1 MNSQNIYIYT
11 YIYKI
16 ITKSLMFTYKKT
28 LLHALLLLAF
38 KIVES
43 LQCILNMH
51 LVKKRK
57 TEKQRTQIN
66 NYFSSEK

>member
-1 MNSQNIYIYT
+1 
-11 YIYKI
+11 
-16 ITKSLMFTYKKT
+16 MFTYKKS
-28 LLHALLLLAF
+28 LLHGLFLLAL

-57 TEKQRTQIN
+57 TENANQ
-66 NYFSSEK
+66 